1 MSKEPQQV
9 NPYPIRLTK
18 ELREKLDTAAKAAGR
33 SLNAEMLLRLEASF
47 LEQSTDAP
55 PLTVDDVRQIA
66 REEIKHVLK
75 HDSEGF
81 LIGDRIDDADLPK
94 EFKSIQKSKDK
105 RRQ

>member
-47 LEQSTDAP
+47 SQLPMDDQ
-55 PLTVDDVRQIA
+55 PLTAAQVRELI
-66 REEIKHVLK
+66 REELTKAGK
-75 HDSEGF
+75 
-81 LIGDRIDDADLPK
+81 
-94 EFKSIQKSKDK
+94 
-105 RRQ
+105 